1 MPAQLRV
8 HRGTMHDNA
17 RRFPA
22 LSCFSGLVVARN
34 CRVRDDVSCLTWQS
48 SDACV
53 TSSILYWL
61 RLLCFQFKKNEISQS
76 YFVSLIMYSFHRK
89 INNASSLSK
98 WICFNLL
105 FESEY
110 RYTVHWVCIS
120 STLHRLCIYRY
131 NKQRSVY
138 CLDSYYADVL
148 LNTINIEYKN
158 WKKLI
163 NYLWLFPITFHYN
176 RKVLCNI
183 NKGNNGTGGLCFFY
197 EFLRGACAW

>member
-1 MPAQLRV
+1 
-8 HRGTMHDNA
+8 
-17 RRFPA
+17 
-22 LSCFSGLVVARN
+22 
-34 CRVRDDVSCLTWQS
+34 
-48 SDACV
+48 
-53 TSSILYWL
+53 
-61 RLLCFQFKKNEISQS
+61 
-76 YFVSLIMYSFHRK
+76 MYSFHRK

-183 NKGNNGTGGLCFFY
+183 NKGNNGTGGVCFFTNFEGELVPGNCLNY
-197 EFLRGACAW
+197 IESFDFTIIMQFIVNLWLQEHVIKSQCLNTFHAIKFCNMF